1 MSNDLWRHDLRG
13 EHRARHLHDG
23 TGDWQRRRRP
33 AAALQPSLAAAGFH
47 DADSLIGQYFAG
59 PEDLRRFLGEG
70 PILTD
75 DRPMLEYSL
84 SLPRDER
91 PLDPSGLQR
100 SPSR

>member
-1 MSNDLWRHDLRG
+1 
-13 EHRARHLHDG
+13 
-23 TGDWQRRRRP
+23 
-33 AAALQPSLAAAGFH
+33 
-47 DADSLIGQYFAG
+47 LIGQYFAG

-75 DRPMLEYSL
+75 DRPMLEYYL

>member
-1 MSNDLWRHDLRG
+1 MNGSLLIGSIQPLRFD
-13 EHRARHLHDG
+13 ELALAEAFA
-23 TGDWQRRRRP
+23 

-75 DRPMLEYSL
+75 DRPMLEYYL